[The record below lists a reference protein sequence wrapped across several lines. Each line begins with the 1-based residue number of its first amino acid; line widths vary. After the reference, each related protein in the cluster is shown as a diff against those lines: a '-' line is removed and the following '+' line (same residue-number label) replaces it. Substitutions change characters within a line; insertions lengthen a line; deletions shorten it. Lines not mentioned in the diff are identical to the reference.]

1 MTHVFDSIDS
11 HVNRFFTPA
20 RRRHLH
26 RPSTLLWAFIGLH
39 AIFFTALA
47 PLMLTGGVLGDLPLY
62 RYWAEMGFN
71 NGLWQGIDTP
81 WVYPIGA
88 MLPIA
93 AADLGGPYLYQFLW
107 FLMTCLLNAAAV
119 AVLTDVGRRASGYRA
134 AWWFLTFTFLL
145 SPVGLLRLEGL
156 TAPIVVIALALIAR
170 RPVVATL
177 LLSLATWIKVWPAA
191 IVLSVLV
198 ASRRRFTVLLTGAA
212 FSVALALGVWLLGG
226 ARMLTS
232 FVTMQSDRALQ
243 LEAPVST
250 PWVWMAA
257 LGQRDTEVYQNFA
270 IATREIRGPGAE
282 ATAALMTPLMFV
294 AVAAIFVLMLVALG
308 RRRNSSEL
316 VLCGSL
322 ALVSAFVVFNKVG
335 SPQYMLWLVPVVVV
349 GITHGWARWRV
360 PAYLMLFISGLTTL
374 VFPVFYLPLIAGNLM
389 SVTLLTMRNGLLVLL
404 FGIAVLRLVQLAR
417 TPRTVL
423 SRVEAATDA
432 GTAAATDPATRF
444 TRRIIAP

>member
-11 HVNRFFTPA
+11 RVDRFFTPE

-26 RPSTLLWAFIGLH
+26 RPGTLLWAFLGLH
-39 AIFFTALA
+39 AVFFTALA
-47 PLMLTGGVLGDLPLY
+47 PMMLTGRVLGDLPLY

-71 NGLWQGIDTP
+71 HALWQGIDVL

-119 AVLTDVGRRASGYRA
+119 AVLTDMGRRAAGYRA
-134 AWWFLTFTFLL
+134 AWWFLLFSLLL

-156 TAPIVVIALALIAR
+156 TAPIVVIGLALLAR
-170 RPVVATL
+170 RPLVAAL

-191 IVLSVLV
+191 VVLAVVV
-198 ASRRRFTVLLTGAA
+198 ASRRRITVVATGAA
-212 FSVALALGVWLLGG
+212 LSAVFAAGVWLAGG
-226 ARMLTS
+226 AGMIAG

-257 LGQRDTEVYQNFA
+257 LGQPDTEVYQNFA
-270 IATREIRGPGAE
+270 IATREVAGPGASV
-282 ATAALMTPLMFV
+282 AAALMTPLMFLAIT
-294 AVAAIFVLMLVALG
+294 AVGVLMLVAL
-308 RRRNSSEL
+308 RRGGDATEL
-316 VLCGSL
+316 LFTGAL

-360 PAYLMLFISGLTTL
+360 PAYLMLLISGLTTL
-374 VFPVFYLPLIAGNLM
+374 VFPVFYLPLIAGNLLA
-389 SVTLLTMRNGLLVLL
+389 VTLLTVRNGLLVLL
-404 FGIAVLRLVQLAR
+404 FGIAVMRLVQLAR
-417 TPRTVL
+417 TPRTLL
-423 SRVEAATDA
+423 SQSDAATDA
-432 GTAAATDPATRF
+432 PMDAATDAAPRP
-444 TRRIIAP
+444 TRRAIAP